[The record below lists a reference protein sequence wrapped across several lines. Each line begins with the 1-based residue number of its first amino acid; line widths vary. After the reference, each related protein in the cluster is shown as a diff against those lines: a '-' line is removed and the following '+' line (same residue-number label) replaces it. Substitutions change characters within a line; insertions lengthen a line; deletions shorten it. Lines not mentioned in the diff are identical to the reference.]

1 MKNQFTIIYLFLVT
15 LVNVAGKTATLY
27 GAGAS
32 FPSQVYSEWINA
44 YRISR
49 LAHIDIDMRYEV
61 VGSGEGKKRVM
72 GKGLAVHYAGSDAML
87 TETEQANY
95 TDLRLVQTLAGAVV
109 LVFNVPDVSK
119 LVLNLDV
126 VTGIYNGTI
135 QTWNHTDIV
144 RLNPQ
149 IKLPDANIVPIA
161 RADDSG
167 STRVFTSALSS
178 VSPEWRKHYGTF
190 SEGYNSV
197 TKAPFYWNSSVVKQ
211 FGRTTVGAVGLVLS
225 TEFSLSYSSLS
236 EVKSFSI
243 NHAWLQN
250 SQGNI
255 VNASIQSVQDAI
267 VSADGNLS
275 IVNTNGSFA
284 YPLSTFT
291 YFIVYMT
298 SMTDC
303 DSAIELVRYI
313 TWLSTSEQAAI
324 SADRLGFV
332 ALEKQTSDL
341 IADHT
346 LKMMT
351 CKGQNVWELM
361 LQQIALENALV
372 EDDSWKTYVY
382 IGVSVGT
389 SVMVIF
395 VVLYIKYQYGIHREL
410 IKNTWRIPHLSIK
423 LDGQQYS
430 TPSTPISSNG
440 SNDMSNRIHFGDGYN
455 LNYVRYG
462 KLNHQ
467 NVTLI
472 KFGLKTEPVFS
483 LKQRRMILWQIK
495 TVSHV
500 NVMPLVGLTQL
511 TESWHSVFMC
521 HSRGNL
527 SEILRDPKFKF
538 HNQMFVI
545 LAKCLVSAISYL
557 HRKDIVHGRLT
568 SKCCFIDS
576 TWNLRVTAWNEVCIY
591 KHSRSN
597 TSHNKILPIDWS
609 PEDESSAEL
618 LLFTAPEVIKYR
630 SDVTPETD
638 SYSLAMVYQE
648 IFSRKPLYTELSLK
662 PTEILYAVVTC
673 GIRPRITEK
682 TPNVIRLIM
691 ERCWEIDQ
699 ASRPSTASI
708 EVALHKEF
716 PDTVSLLDCMTDT
729 LEQYAV
735 GLETKHNELK
745 AEFEKIKNQI
755 NTSLYHNVPAPVAD
769 ILLNNKKYQCTQYE
783 SICLM
788 AFAVC
793 HVENLVVHTTPTGF
807 VNLMT
812 HFFSS
817 LDQVLLN
824 SNLYCLHGQCEYN
837 VYAIG
842 MTFDSDATGYN
853 ATKAAIEA
861 VKASKNI
868 FNFTRKFSAERLSGI
883 NAELMLKFA
892 ITLGP
897 AITGVVKTKQPKF
910 SVFGKAM
917 EEVRDLCANSSAG
930 NIRLAPSVFQTFRA
944 VNEETIHIQEVN
956 EQKQYYIDIDVCYCA

>member
-1 MKNQFTIIYLFLVT
+1 
-15 LVNVAGKTATLY
+15 
-27 GAGAS
+27 
-32 FPSQVYSEWINA
+32 
-44 YRISR
+44 
-49 LAHIDIDMRYEV
+49 MRYEV

-372 EDDSWKTYVY
+372 EDDSWKT
-382 IGVSVGT
+382 
-389 SVMVIF
+389 
-395 VVLYIKYQYGIHREL
+395 
-410 IKNTWRIPHLSIK
+410 
-423 LDGQQYS
+423 
-430 TPSTPISSNG
+430 
-440 SNDMSNRIHFGDGYN
+440 
-455 LNYVRYG
+455 
-462 KLNHQ
+462 
-467 NVTLI
+467 
-472 KFGLKTEPVFS
+472 
-483 LKQRRMILWQIK
+483 
-495 TVSHV
+495 
-500 NVMPLVGLTQL
+500 
-511 TESWHSVFMC
+511 
-521 HSRGNL
+521 
-527 SEILRDPKFKF
+527 
-538 HNQMFVI
+538 
-545 LAKCLVSAISYL
+545 
-557 HRKDIVHGRLT
+557 KDIVHGRLT

-956 EQKQYYIDIDVCYCA
+956 EQKQYYIDIGAIPINRVDLSNDIMCCAETDSKVVSITYGC